1 MSNKVSGVGI
11 KALWS
16 AETSA
21 LERAMS
27 QDSNGKKFFSG
38 ASLASLILKDDSK
51 GDETPPAKPIPNVHQ
66 GTWTIEESD
75 PSQDSYRNQ
84 LTGQIYRF
92 GIKTMGELTFNFT
105 IGQYN
110 YALKEYFLGGTA
122 ADDGTSWSRA
132 RGVVDI
138 KKCLIALTEDD
149 QYCVLPCAHIKARE
163 ANTDSAVGIAITG
176 TALEPENEAL
186 SSEYWFDASVVK
198 LQKA

>member
-1 MSNKVSGVGI
+1 MSKKVSGVGI

-16 AETSA
+16 AETS
-21 LERAMS
+21 EVESAMA
-27 QDSNGKKFFSG
+27 DDGKGKKVFSG
-38 ASLASLILKDDSK
+38 ASLASLILKDPSK
-51 GDETPPAKPIPNVHQ
+51 ADGPSAKSIPNVHQ

-105 IGQYN
+105 IGQYD
-110 YALKEYFLGGTA
+110 YSLKEYFLGGTA
-122 ADDGTSWSRA
+122 AADGTSWSRA